1 VGGDL
6 ISNAVWTGYQVR
18 DLLRDSGIHP
28 DADMVLSTS
37 IDGFTA
43 GTPVEALTDDR
54 DSLLAIGMNGEP
66 LPIEH
71 GYPARLV
78 VPGLYGFVSATKWVV
93 DLELTRFDKTE
104 AYWTKLGWSDRGP
117 IKTESRID
125 VPKDGQKIGAGP
137 VTFGG
142 VAWAQNR
149 GIKAVEV
156 QIDDGP
162 WQPAQLGAA
171 YSKDTWRLWSFGWD
185 ATPGSHTITARA
197 TDATGEVQTSDQNP
211 PVPDGATGYP
221 SVSFDV
227 K

>member
-1 VGGDL
+1 
-6 ISNAVWTGYQVR
+6 
-18 DLLRDSGIHP
+18 
-28 DADMVLSTS
+28 M
-37 IDGFTA
+37 
-43 GTPVEALTDDR
+43 
-54 DSLLAIGMNGEP
+54 
-66 LPIEH
+66 
-71 GYPARLV
+71 

-171 YSKDTWRLWSFGWD
+171 YSR
-185 ATPGSHTITARA
+185 TPGGCGASAGTPPGLAHHHGARA

>member
-1 VGGDL
+1 
-6 ISNAVWTGYQVR
+6 
-18 DLLRDSGIHP
+18 
-28 DADMVLSTS
+28 
-37 IDGFTA
+37 
-43 GTPVEALTDDR
+43 
-54 DSLLAIGMNGEP
+54 
-66 LPIEH
+66 
-71 GYPARLV
+71 V

-93 DLELTRFDKTE
+93 DLELTRFDRTE

-125 VPKDGQKIGAGP
+125 VPRDGQKVDRGP

-156 QIDDGP
+156 QIDGGP
-162 WQPAQLGAA
+162 WQPAQLGAS
-171 YSKDTWRLWSFGWD
+171 YSKDTWRLWSFNWD

-197 TDATGEVQTSDQNP
+197 TDATGEVQTSDENP

-221 SVSFDV
+221 SVSFEV